1 MRTLL
6 LMRGAPASG
15 KSTWIKDHNLEPYTL
30 EADKIRTLVANPE
43 LNLNGDF
50 EITQSNDNY
59 VWKLL
64 FEILEKRMQN
74 GEFTVIDATHS
85 NSNMIKKYKKL
96 IEKYQYRCYYKEF
109 KLPLEELLERN
120 ASRPE
125 YKRVPEDAIKRIYN
139 LINNTPI
146 QNYVHK
152 IENLDEIINY
162 TTFDLNGK
170 FDKVRIIGDVHGCH
184 SVLEKALGSAKYIK
198 EDTKTLYVFCGDLL
212 DRGIENYETL
222 QYMINIHKLPN
233 VKFVVGNHDEH
244 LKRWAFDDFKVDEN
258 GKPLVPRPFRQT
270 QFDLEL
276 GAVDDEIIVE
286 KLKQDT
292 RSLIRRMTLAFP
304 FILGDK
310 KIFVC
315 HAGVSSIPNMT
326 FISGQQLVRGVGGYH
341 TEIDELFQ
349 KSYDDGKTQGFTQVH
364 GHRRTASTKNSIC
377 LESGVEFGLH
387 LSVLDVEADKPLEVK
402 RYDNN
407 VYRKD
412 SENDFY
418 SVGVNLTDNPIT
430 NNLLTDKMIK
440 VKKTNFYDETVR
452 TGTIL
457 SLNFKEKA
465 FKQGIWNDRTIK
477 ARGLFVDA
485 KSGDIVLRSY
495 DKFFNLNE
503 KGNTI
508 NDLEIK
514 MTKPLYAYRKYNGFL
529 GIVGAYNDELLL
541 ATKSTVD
548 KNADHVKLIREVFD
562 GLSDFEKEQLKN
574 LSEQYNCSFVFEVC
588 NVKDKHIIDFNQ
600 NRLYLLD
607 AVPNTYNHNGANID
621 IEFSKMII
629 SKVQC
634 DSGVLLH
641 KELVGTFDSFADL
654 MRYVSQHQDEQSE
667 GLVVN
672 DKNGYMFKIKYDYY
686 KHIKHLR
693 GVLQMVTRTFNEG
706 VRFDLL
712 KNEEDMQF
720 AVWLSQLDYKTVRH
734 YHIID
739 AYRDYCKYID

>member
-15 KSTWIKDHNLEPYTL
+15 KSTWIKEHNLEPYTL

-244 LKRWAFDDFKVDEN
+244 LKRWAFNDFKVDEN
-258 GKPLVPRPFRQT
+258 GKPLVPRPFKQT

-304 FILGDK
+304 FVLGDK
-310 KIFVC
+310 KVFVC

-402 RYDNN
+402 RYNN
-407 VYRKD
+407 DVYRKD
-412 SENDFY
+412 SKNNFY
-418 SVGVNLTDNPIT
+418 AIDVNLTDNPIT

-508 NDLEIK
+508 NDLEMK

-529 GIVGAYNDELLL
+529 GIVGVYNDELLL

-548 KNADHVKLIREVFD
+548 KNADHVKLFREVFD
-562 GLSDFEKEQLKN
+562 ALSDFEKEQLKM

-641 KELVGTFDSFADL
+641 KELVDTFDSFADL

-672 DKNGYMFKIKYDYY
+672 DENGYMFKIKYDYY

-693 GVLQMVTRTFNEG
+693 GVLQMVTRTFSSG

>member
-212 DRGIENYETL
+212 DRGIEHYETL

-244 LKRWAFDDFKVDEN
+244 LKRWAFNDFKVDEN
-258 GKPLVPRPFRQT
+258 GKPLVPRPFKQT

-304 FILGDK
+304 FVLGDK
-310 KIFVC
+310 KVFVC

-349 KSYDDGKTQGFTQVH
+349 KSYNDGKTQGFTQVH

-402 RYDNN
+402 RYNN
-407 VYRKD
+407 DVYRKD
-412 SENDFY
+412 SKNNFY
-418 SVGVNLTDNPIT
+418 AIDVNLTDNPIT

-508 NDLEIK
+508 NDLEMK

-529 GIVGAYNDELLL
+529 GIVGVYNDELLL

-548 KNADHVKLIREVFD
+548 KNADHVKLFREVFD
-562 GLSDFEKEQLKN
+562 ALSDFEKEQLKM

-672 DKNGYMFKIKYDYY
+672 DENGYMFKIKYDYY